1 MVRGNRVPIRERGI
15 RMRSQEERANRR
27 SPQSRVFAAALVAGL
42 LAGVALPAI
51 GQVEVTGQA
60 LDIQIFTAQDA
71 DRVIDLEGAVDL
83 ALLNS
88 YSVYQLEQQF
98 LQTAYLL
105 ENAKRQLRTRID
117 LNSTLPGI
125 NQSITPELLNT
136 GGASQELVY
145 LRQGFTWMNV
155 GFDVVQPL
163 ITNGRI
169 SFTSNLIGFDAF
181 QELPVSQVD
190 SRSVQPSVGVQFNQP
205 LFQFN
210 QVKGQLRGA
219 ELNLER
225 LRLSYTEEEL
235 QLINQVSR
243 QFYSLYAQQQVLG
256 LAAERYVQ
264 SENNYRSGVRRRD
277 AGLIPETE
285 VLQLSVT
292 RANDQDALETA
303 RNLLE
308 QQQKA
313 FSRLLGLPLDEQ
325 IYVEASEEYTPIEVD
340 LDRALELAFQH
351 RSDLRRAEIDLENQ
365 QLELRRTLSQ
375 GRPDLQLNAGY
386 EIRGNSS
393 LSAMPEQSWQTHL
406 EEALNPDNRSPNT
419 NVSLTLSIPLF
430 DWGRNASL
438 VQRQVSQINVL
449 ERQVDEVRQDLQ
461 QRVTDRVR
469 AVESA
474 MRRLEIQ
481 DQNVLVAQT
490 SYDFTR
496 KRFERGEITTFE
508 LGQAQDQ
515 LSQTQINRLNALIAY
530 ELAKADLREIT
541 LWDWERDAAIQ
552 QRTTPPQP
560 FEKRE

>member
-1 MVRGNRVPIRERGI
+1 VITVSLVVGSVTALATP
-15 RMRSQEERANRR
+15 AN
-27 SPQSRVFAAALVAGL
+27 
-42 LAGVALPAI
+42 
-51 GQVEVTGQA
+51 GQVEETEQA
-60 LDIQIFTAQDA
+60 PEVQIFTRQDA
-71 DRVIDLEGAVDL
+71 DRVFDLEGAVDL

-117 LNSTLPGI
+117 FNSTLPGI

-136 GGASQELVY
+136 GGTTQELVY
-145 LRQGFTWMNV
+145 LRQGFTWMDA
-155 GFDVVQPL
+155 GFDIVQPL

-169 SFTSNLIGFDAF
+169 SLASNLIGFDAF

-190 SRSVQPSVGVQFNQP
+190 SRSLQPSVGIQFNQP

-210 QVKGQLRGA
+210 QVKGQLRSA
-219 ELNLER
+219 ELNLEG

-235 QLINQVSR
+235 RLINQVSR
-243 QFYSLYAQQQVLG
+243 QFYGLYAQQQVLG

-277 AGLIPETE
+277 AGLIPETD
-285 VLQLSVT
+285 VLSLSVT

-313 FSRLLGLPLDEQ
+313 FNRLLGLTLDEQ
-325 IYVEASEEYTPIEVD
+325 VYVEASEEYTPIEVD
-340 LDRALELAFQH
+340 LDRALELAFEH
-351 RSDLRRAEIDLENQ
+351 RSDLRRAQIDLENQ

-393 LSAMPEQSWQTHL
+393 LSAMPNQGWQTHL

-438 VQRQVSQINVL
+438 VERQVSQIHVF
-449 ERQVDEVRQDLQ
+449 ERQIDEVRQDLR

-490 SYDFTR
+490 SYDFTI

-515 LSQTQINRLNALIAY
+515 LSQTLINRLNALIAY

-541 LWDWERDAAIQ
+541 LWDWEKNEAIQ
-552 QRTTPPQP
+552 QRTTQPQP
-560 FEKRE
+560 FEKRD